1 MLNIITILI
10 ICLVIVYSSI
20 ILIKKVIYFRQQ
32 KKDPKERK
40 SEFIYKLFAERKL
53 KPHQALQMDDYTESL
68 ITDDGT
74 FKMEEKDSDLSINGV
89 HAVILEKIKG
99 LSKDKL
105 QQLLKYLDE
114 EQVPEKRKYGRK
126 DFIRVIDYTVG
137 DRYYRDFIQDMSEGG
152 LFIETSNEFSAGQ
165 KIVMTFISPDYQ
177 KPFKVHGEI
186 IHVQTDGIG
195 VKFKIES
202 QVQESVLKSYV
213 NMIQPD
219 VASK

>member
-1 MLNIITILI
+1 MLNIIIILI

-53 KPHQALQMDDYTESL
+53 KPHQALQMDDYNESL

-74 FKMEEKDSDLSINGV
+74 FKMEEKDRDFSINGV

-165 KIVMTFISPDYQ
+165 KIVMTFVSPDYQ

>member
-53 KPHQALQMDDYTESL
+53 KPHQALQMDDYNESL

-74 FKMEEKDSDLSINGV
+74 FKMEEKDRDFSINGV

-99 LSKDKL
+99 LSEDKL

-165 KIVMTFISPDYQ
+165 KIIMSFFSPDYQ